1 MIEERYIAATQ
12 ASHLRDEPHK
22 IGQVD
27 IIKAS
32 GMSARNI
39 ASTYLRLVSKPTQE
53 DMTRFYAALLHFGNS
68 RQLDEVQDS
77 AALAVEWLL
86 DPRCKLC
93 AGVGTVAKRGKDH
106 LCPKCKGAKMRK
118 EPAHP
123 TVAALIDHVQL
134 CRASYTG
141 RMLKLLR

>member
-1 MIEERYIAATQ
+1 MIEERYLNATK
-12 ASHLRDEPHK
+12 ASNLRDDTQRL
-22 IGQVD
+22 GQVD
-27 IIKAS
+27 VIKAS

-39 ASTYLRLVSKPTQE
+39 ASTYLRLISKPTQN
-53 DMTRFYAALLHFGNS
+53 DMTRLYAALLYFGS
-68 RQLDEVQDS
+68 RRQLDEVQDS
-77 AALAVEWLL
+77 AAMAVQWLL

-93 AGVGTVAKRGKDH
+93 AGAGTVAKHGKDH

>member
-1 MIEERYIAATQ
+1 MIEERYLNATK
-12 ASHLRDEPHK
+12 ASNLRDDTQRL
-22 IGQVD
+22 GQVD
-27 IIKAS
+27 VIKAS

-39 ASTYLRLVSKPTQE
+39 ASTYLRLISRPTQ
-53 DMTRFYAALLHFGNS
+53 DGMTRFYAALLHFGNS

-93 AGVGTVAKRGKDH
+93 AGAGTVAKNGKDH

>member
-1 MIEERYIAATQ
+1 MIEERYLNATK
-12 ASHLRDEPHK
+12 ASNLRDDTQRL
-22 IGQVD
+22 GQVD
-27 IIKAS
+27 VIKAS

-39 ASTYLRLVSKPTQE
+39 ASTYLRLISRPTQ
-53 DMTRFYAALLHFGNS
+53 DGMTRFYEALLHFGNS

-93 AGVGTVAKRGKDH
+93 AGAGTVAKHGKDH